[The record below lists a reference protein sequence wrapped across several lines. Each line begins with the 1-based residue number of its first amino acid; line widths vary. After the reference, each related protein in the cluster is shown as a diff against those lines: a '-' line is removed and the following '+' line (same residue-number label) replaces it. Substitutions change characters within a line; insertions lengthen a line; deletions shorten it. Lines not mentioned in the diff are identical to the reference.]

1 MAERRDKDAP
11 MIDRADLPDAR
22 PTDEPRQADA
32 PRGDDAGQAEVQRR
46 VDKEN
51 AQGFVGVEVDP
62 TPNEHYAVQGVTSGK
77 PTPETH
83 PFDDVAR
90 EARRAAGFRV

>member
-1 MAERRDKDAP
+1 MAERKDKDVT
-11 MIDRADLPDAR
+11 IERADFPHLDAQ
-22 PTDEPRQADA
+22 PDEPRQADA
-32 PRGDDAGQAEVQRR
+32 PRGDDAGQAEVQQR
-46 VDKEN
+46 VDREN
-51 AQGFVGVEVDP
+51 AQGFVGVETDP

>member
-1 MAERRDKDAP
+1 MAERRDKDMP

-22 PTDEPRQADA
+22 PTDEPRADA
-32 PRGDDAGQAEVQRR
+32 PRGDDAGQAEVQQR
-46 VDKEN
+46 VDREN
-51 AQGFVGVEVDP
+51 AQGFVGVETDP